1 MHKELM
7 LILPVWILLLQPNI
21 LSGSPKAENMRSVSN
36 YAETDLATAS
46 PNWVCPQTLLTKF
59 SPQAADSL
67 TSLGNTR
74 QHTVQQGPRSSDYT
88 AQVPETL
95 GQQSKG
101 TEKGRLMLNH
111 NSGSGVRHSRERKQN

>member
-7 LILPVWILLLQPNI
+7 LILPAWILSSQEAPRLKICGQ
-21 LSGSPKAENMRSVSN
+21 SQN
-36 YAETDLATAS
+36 YAETDPATAS

-74 QHTVQQGPRSSDYT
+74 QHTVQQGPRSSDYI

-101 TEKGRLMLNH
+101 TETSNFI
-111 NSGSGVRHSRERKQN
+111 